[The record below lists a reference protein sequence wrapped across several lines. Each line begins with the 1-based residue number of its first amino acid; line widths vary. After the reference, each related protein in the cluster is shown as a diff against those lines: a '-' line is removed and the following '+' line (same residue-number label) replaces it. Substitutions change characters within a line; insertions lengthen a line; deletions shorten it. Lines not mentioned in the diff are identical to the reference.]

1 MLQTTRGFI
10 RRKALIRLGVLILLT
25 VIVLSG
31 AFYFRSGGKKGAPTG
46 ATYKAFRGPMEIAV
60 LEGGSIEA
68 KESLQV
74 QCEVQGQTRILK
86 LIKEGYQITQKDVE
100 EGLILIELDSK
111 DLLDKQLAQELE
123 FQNSSASLTDAIEQ
137 YDIQLNQNESDIKA
151 GELLVHF
158 ARMDL
163 EKFLGA
169 SLTETLLK
177 ELGLD
182 APPDESREKPLDSST
197 IDFSQ
202 YAHPDKLGDG
212 EARQTLRQL
221 ENELELAQEDV
232 GLADTKLEGSKRLFD
247 KEFITKTQL
256 DTDQNAYN
264 RKVIALQ
271 SAETKL
277 DLFIKYEFVKSAQKY
292 MSEYEES
299 LRKLQR
305 TLKLAHSKEA
315 QSRAQKNS
323 AEARHQLQTRKRE
336 DLATQIEKCII
347 RAPKTGLVVYGTGEQ
362 SFRSETIEEGATV
375 RERQVLITIP
385 DTSVMAVRLQVHE
398 SFVKKVKP
406 GQKARI
412 RVDAFPGELLTGEVQ
427 RIAVVPDSQN
437 RWLNPD
443 QKVYRTLV
451 NIDGEYDW
459 LKPGMSAEAEIITN
473 VLANAL
479 QVPMHAVHL
488 VNDRTVCYVATLF
501 GVETRPVKTGE
512 YNISFI
518 EIQEGLEAGESVLLQ
533 PPRAVRAEKEKKEEQ
548 KEGSGHLPVAGEEM
562 QQGDSGSGER
572 DASGGDKERGNAES
586 GRRNS
591 ENADPGEGRTTE
603 ERNREDAGKPGGA
616 ARPEAVSG
624 AGRQEGAQRPGG
636 SAGERPAYE

>member
-1 MLQTTRGFI
+1 MTQAECGFI
-10 RRKALIRLGVLILLT
+10 HRKTLTRFALLLLLIAALGGL
-25 VIVLSG
+25 G
-31 AFYFRSGGKKGAPTG
+31 FYLRPGNKNAVPTG
-46 ATYKAFRGPMEIAV
+46 ATFKAFRGPMEIAV

-68 KESLQV
+68 KDSLQI
-74 QCEVQGQTRILK
+74 QSEVQGQTRILK
-86 LIKEGYQITQKDVE
+86 LIEEGYQITQEDVDN
-100 EGLILIELDSK
+100 GLILIELDSK

-123 FQNSSASLTDAIEQ
+123 YQSSSASLTEAIEQ

-151 GELLVHF
+151 GELEVHF

-163 EKFLGA
+163 EKYLGA
-169 SLTETLLK
+169 SLTDSLLK

-182 APPDESREKPLDSST
+182 QITGSIRENKIDSSS
-197 IDFSQ
+197 IDFAQ

-232 GLADTKLEGSKRLFD
+232 GLAETKLDGSKRLFD

-256 DTDQNAYN
+256 DTDQNTYN

-271 SAETKL
+271 SAETRR
-277 DLFIKYEFVKSAQKY
+277 DLFIKYEFLKLAQKY
-292 MSEYEES
+292 MSDYEES
-299 LRKLQR
+299 LRKLER
-305 TLKLAHSKEA
+305 TIKLAHSKEA
-315 QSRAQKNS
+315 QSEAKKNS

-336 DLATQIEKCII
+336 DLTTQIEKCTI
-347 RAPKTGLVVYGTGEQ
+347 RAPKVGLVVYGTGEQ
-362 SFRSETIEEGATV
+362 SFRAETIEEGATV
-375 RERQVLITIP
+375 RERQVMITIP

-473 VLANAL
+473 VLDNAL

-488 VNDRTVCYVATLF
+488 QNEQTVCYVATLF
-501 GVETRPVKTGE
+501 GIETRPVKTGE

-518 EIQEGLEAGESVLLQ
+518 EIQDGIQAGESILLQ
-533 PPRAVRAEKEKKEEQ
+533 PPRGVRTDSKKEEETEGAPEDEREGMVMPGAPEGMRPDG
-548 KEGSGHLPVAGEEM
+548 EGSREGGGGRPAENGAGGGERGGRPE
-562 QQGDSGSGER
+562 GVDLSAGGPPPEGGGRGSG
-572 DASGGDKERGNAES
+572 
-586 GRRNS
+586 
-591 ENADPGEGRTTE
+591 GEGRSG
-603 ERNREDAGKPGGA
+603 RGPGG
-616 ARPEAVSG
+616 P
-624 AGRQEGAQRPGG
+624 AG
-636 SAGERPAYE
+636 S